1 MGYIVSSAVPR
12 VPAVHRYDDGS
23 SMITLLSSL
32 TALHRDY
39 PHVSQWFRGLM
50 GVASLNTATWTASS
64 DTGYEAYYNYT
75 VGVATRRNKVL
86 CQ

>member
-1 MGYIVSSAVPR
+1 
-12 VPAVHRYDDGS
+12 
-23 SMITLLSSL
+23 
-32 TALHRDY
+32 
-39 PHVSQWFRGLM
+39 M